1 VGRGAELRAG
11 GSAVDGAGY
20 FFEATVLDRVPA
32 EADIANTEIFGPIAS
47 ISRFTTQAEVLEAAN
62 DTPFGLAGYV
72 FTENLDRALNVAD
85 ALETGLVG
93 INNGVPTTPA
103 APFGGVKQSG
113 LGREGSGE
121 GLEEY
126 QEIRFYNISRRET
139 A

>member
-1 VGRGAELRAG
+1 
-11 GSAVDGAGY
+11 
-20 FFEATVLDRVPA
+20 VPA

>member
-1 VGRGAELRAG
+1 AG
-11 GSAVDGAGY
+11 GSAPEGAGY
-20 FFEATVLDRVPA
+20 FFEGTVLDRVPA
-32 EADIANTEIFGPIAS
+32 DAEIANTEIFGPVAA
-47 ISRFTTQAEVLEAAN
+47 ISRFSTQAEVLHAAN

-85 ALETGLVG
+85 QLETGLVG
-93 INNGVPTTPA
+93 INQGVPSNVA

-126 QEIRFYNISRRET
+126 QEIRFYNIARRDT
-139 A
+139 V